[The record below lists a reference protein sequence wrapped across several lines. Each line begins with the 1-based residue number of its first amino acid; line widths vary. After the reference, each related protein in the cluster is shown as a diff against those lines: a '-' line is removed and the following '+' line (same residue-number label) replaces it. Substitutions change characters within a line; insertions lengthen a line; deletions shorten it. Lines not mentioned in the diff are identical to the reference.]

1 MDFPSAVVEE
11 EAKASSVEDGS
22 EEIVWEVVEG
32 RSHRQLRRQTHVA
45 GLVDT
50 LEAVL
55 LFSTKGGMGCKSWY

>member
-1 MDFPSAVVEE
+1 MDCPSAVVEE

-22 EEIVWEVVEG
+22 EEIVWVVEG

-55 LFSTKGGMGCKSWY
+55 LFSMKGGMGCKSWY